1 MTKTYDI
8 TVGEVSRKLP
18 IRAVSDKISVALFD
32 MLGDWELTEAAGKA
46 LSKLIPEEVEVLVMP
61 DGKATSLLHVV
72 GRETGLPTIVAR
84 KAKKPYM
91 QEPVLEVSVKSIT
104 TDRVQTLFLG
114 ADQVEAIKGKR
125 VATLDDV
132 VSTGG
137 TLKSM
142 HALYEQAGAQSVAT
156 IAIFT
161 EGGERD
167 DVISLGNLPLF

>member
-1 MTKTYDI
+1 MSTHDI
-8 TVGEVSRKLP
+8 TIGDTTRKLP
-18 IRAVSDKISVALFD
+18 IREVAPNIKVALFD
-32 MLGDWELTEAAGKA
+32 ILGDWELTEAAGKELA
-46 LSKLIPEEVEVLVMP
+46 KLVPENVEALVMP

-72 GRETGLPTIVAR
+72 GRETGLPCYVAR

-91 QEPVLEVSVKSIT
+91 QDPVLEVSVKSIT
-104 TDRVQTLFLG
+104 TDKVQTLFLG
-114 ADQVEAIKGKR
+114 ADQVNAISGKN

-137 TLKSM
+137 TLKAM
-142 HALYEQAGAQSVAT
+142 HALYEKAGANSIAT

-161 EGGERD
+161 EGGERE